1 MAIDFNKTFGAPKA
15 SAAAPSNGAGDR
27 PKSRFWLNIGY
38 DSGVANED
46 GKGTRFV
53 ALPAGIP
60 LDGQEKLP
68 TNSRNREFAAFQA
81 ARNDLMEQLMAVAES
96 LQPGEEKLLNL
107 QVQLR
112 RVNDDMAEPD
122 TANNPFARRL
132 DL

>member
-1 MAIDFNKTFGAPKA
+1 MAIEFNKTFGANKSSAP
-15 SAAAPSNGAGDR
+15 AAASTNDR

-68 TNSRNREFAAFQA
+68 TNSRNRDFAAFQA
-81 ARNDLMEQLMAVAES
+81 ARNDLMDQLMAVAES

-122 TANNPFARRL
+122 AASNPFARQL